1 MLVDLQEQYFKQLT
15 SFYWQN
21 GYNPDSALLERLAYF
36 ADLVSEKN
44 EKVNLISR
52 KDIDSIIENHIFI
65 TAYISKYV
73 PEKIHNF
80 LDIGTGG
87 GLPGIPIAIMRPELK
102 GVLVDS
108 TTKKIESVR
117 EFINKLKLSNVVAES
132 CRVESPEFIVN
143 YKDYFDL
150 VVSRAT
156 VPLIMLIKYALPL
169 IKDKAYILAMKGG
182 DLQDEF
188 MKAEIKF
195 KPYIKKSTIFELNYK
210 PNNIRNE
217 KGKKLVLLELNK

>member
-21 GYNPDSALLERLAYF
+21 AQIPDSAMLERLAYY
-36 ADLVSEKN
+36 AELVVAKN
-44 EKVNLISR
+44 EVVNLISR
-52 KDIDSIIENHIFI
+52 KDVDSIIENHIFI
-65 TAYISKYV
+65 SAYVSKYI
-73 PEKIHNF
+73 PERSTKF
-80 LDIGTGG
+80 LDLGTGG
-87 GLPGIPIAIMRPELK
+87 GFPGIPLAIMRPDLK
-102 GVLVDS
+102 GVLVDA
-108 TTKKIESVR
+108 TTKKIDAVK
-117 EFINKLKLSNVVAES
+117 EFINKLKLSNVVAENA
-132 CRVESPEFIVN
+132 RVENPEFTVN

-156 VPLIMLIKYALPL
+156 VPIIMLIKYALPL
-169 IKDKAYILAMKGG
+169 IKDKAYILAIKGG

-210 PNNIRNE
+210 PTNMRNE